1 MDKEYILHKWM
12 NGEASSDE
20 ITKLKSYPEYASY
33 MNIAE
38 ASAQFDTPDTSSE
51 NNYNEIIQKLK
62 TKNKVRALFPT
73 ATFLKIAAAIMV
85 LFASYLYVENLDTTI
100 KSKIAEKRN
109 LYLPGNSEVVMN
121 SNSIIKY
128 NERKWNET
136 RTLELDGEAYFNV
149 TKGSTFEVKTNA
161 GTVKVLGTAFNVFA
175 REKSFYVSCYEG
187 LVSVTLNDT
196 LIMLP
201 AGDDLMIENG
211 AIQMHKT
218 NTTLEAPDWTKNESS
233 FKNIQI
239 GLVLEELKR
248 QYPITL
254 TTNFDDTEQR
264 FTGSFSHNDLNLA
277 LKSICNPLHLEF
289 IIEEERV
296 TIYAKESN

>member
-1 MDKEYILHKWM
+1 MKKEYILHKWM
-12 NGEASSDE
+12 NEEASSSE
-20 ITKLKSYPEYASY
+20 IEQLKSCPEYASY
-33 MNIAE
+33 MEIAL
-38 ASAQFDTPDTSSE
+38 ASKELDVPNSNSE
-51 NNYNEIIQKLK
+51 YNFIQITKKVK
-62 TKNKVRALFPT
+62 TNKKVRSLFPSPI
-73 ATFLKIAAAIMV
+73 FLKIAALVTV
-85 LFASYLYVENLDTTI
+85 LFAGYLYVENLDTTI
-100 KSKIAEKRN
+100 KSQIAEKRN

-128 NERKWNET
+128 NESKWNET
-136 RTLELDGEAYFNV
+136 RTLELDGEAYFKV

-175 REKSFYVSCYEG
+175 REKLFYVSCYEG

-254 TTNFDDTEQR
+254 TTKYDDTEQR